1 MVLERGIEPPTYA
14 LRGLDTSEFPRIFSG
29 V

>member
-14 LRGLDTSEFPRIFSG
+14 LRGLYTSVFPRIFSS